1 MVALPMLLLQQLCLP
16 SPRCTSLS
24 LSPSFPDA
32 PLDRQT
38 TANFMQRFTFESL
51 SLSFSLSLSLLFLLS
66 TLGIFYSVCFY
77 DSVCSLLPL
86 RGRLLRLLSTRI
98 DVQ

>member
-24 LSPSFPDA
+24 LSPLSDA

-86 RGRLLRLLSTRI
+86 RGRLLRLLGTRI

>member
-24 LSPSFPDA
+24 LCPSLSDA

-38 TANFMQRFTFESL
+38 TANFMQRFTFE
-51 SLSFSLSLSLLFLLS
+51 SLSLSLLFLLS

-86 RGRLLRLLSTRI
+86 RGRLLRLLGTRI